1 MMKHILNI
9 AFVLAGLVL
18 SCPGFGQDA
27 SFSQFYHLGH
37 WYNPARAGAMQQ
49 QVKAGVH
56 YRRQWAAV
64 GDGFRT
70 NAFNGEIRSL
80 KSPFSAGLLIV
91 DDKAGKAQ
99 LKTFQAQ
106 LSLAYVIKIN
116 YKSFL
121 AAGLRV
127 GFFQR
132 SIDMN
137 GLKWDSQ
144 YNGYQYDPT
153 LDNRELVFAST
164 TGSVLDVGA
173 GTFYRKDGKYRWGA
187 GYAFHHTGQQIT
199 YLQNGN
205 DFLRIRQV
213 FMGFVETDYRRF
225 TGRLD
230 AIVQRQGGAMEVL
243 GFARGEYRFGAESR
257 YTKENNSSAVY
268 LGCGFRATNAIVP
281 MIGFE
286 WERILE
292 IGFSYDIMLSGI
304 ARATTFSGGPEVA
317 LIYRY
322 SIDKRIKIH

>member
-1 MMKHILNI
+1 MSAKKDIS
-9 AFVLAGLVL
+9 LVFL
-18 SCPGFGQDA
+18 FMFLFLRCYCQDA
-27 SFSQFYHLGH
+27 SFSQFYNVAH
-37 WYNPARAGAMQQ
+37 WYNPARVGAMQQ

-56 YRRQWAAV
+56 YRRQWASV

-70 NAFNGEIRSL
+70 NGFNAEI
-80 KSPFSAGLLIV
+80 KSQKAPFSAGILVV

-106 LSLAYVIKIN
+106 LSLAYAIKIN

-121 AAGLRV
+121 AAGLRL

-132 SIDMN
+132 SIDLA
-137 GLKWDSQ
+137 GLKWDNQ
-144 YNGYQYDPT
+144 YNGYQYDPS

-173 GTFYRKDGKYRWGA
+173 GAFYRKDGKYKWGA

-205 DFLRIRQV
+205 DHLRIRQV
-213 FMGFVETDYRRF
+213 FMGFIETDYQRF

-230 AIVQRQGGAMEVL
+230 ALVQRQGGAMEIF
-243 GFARGEYRFGAESR
+243 GFARGEYRFGSESR
-257 YTKENNSSAVY
+257 YTKENNSSAVF
-268 LGCGFRATNAIVP
+268 LGCGFRAASAIVP

-286 WERILE
+286 WERRLE
-292 IGFSYDIMLSGI
+292 IGFSYDIMLFGI
-304 ARATTFSGGPEVA
+304 TQATTFSGGPEVA

-322 SIDKRIKIH
+322 TTDKRIKIH